1 MGAVQETP
9 RPGAKSQNTL
19 RIIGGMLFG
28 VRNSRHGT
36 RDNSWHGSSLAA
48 VLAATVAA
56 WLCLTASFVSV
67 SAVAGT
73 NDHVVVTKKEQTV
86 KAVIQS
92 VLQSTRFADPIAS
105 YNGFDSIATVLPLG
119 TTVRIP
125 KPYIEVLNFGQIA
138 FVKGDVTLAKSDVVV
153 NPPGKGALVH
163 NGDIIRTGESG
174 FVSVS
179 FHSGAQ
185 FNLQPGSVVQVNN
198 VRCLEPTQK
207 CVIELDAQKGSVSS
221 EIQPRPDGE
230 PPVEFSVTTPFLSA
244 AVRGT
249 VFYVDVEDEINRIG
263 VTRGLVA
270 ADSAGTQV
278 DLPKGKGMAA
288 SASSPPQ
295 EVNLLPE
302 PVFAGVERQTV
313 FSREDAFSW
322 SAIDGADAYLV
333 KLASDPAIAEI
344 DLMSEVETTD
354 YTADLRAGDYF
365 LSVAALD
372 ASDFVGLP
380 LIKPVR
386 FAEITEDAQPE
397 LKIERREGVVTL
409 QLAGDSAE
417 HSGPVE
423 LIVSKS
429 IDDRPEDIQIIE
441 NLSQPLTLELAEDQT
456 WVFRVR
462 KLIGPYAVS
471 AYSNHYQ
478 LSAR

>member
-1 MGAVQETP
+1 ME
-9 RPGAKSQNTL
+9 
-19 RIIGGMLFG
+19 
-28 VRNSRHGT
+28 SR
-36 RDNSWHGSSLAA
+36 R
-48 VLAATVAA
+48 
-56 WLCLTASFVSV
+56 
-67 SAVAGT
+67 
-73 NDHVVVTKKEQTV
+73 
-86 KAVIQS
+86 
-92 VLQSTRFADPIAS
+92 
-105 YNGFDSIATVLPLG
+105 
-119 TTVRIP
+119 
-125 KPYIEVLNFGQIA
+125 
-138 FVKGDVTLAKSDVVV
+138 
-153 NPPGKGALVH
+153 
-163 NGDIIRTGESG
+163 
-174 FVSVS
+174 
-179 FHSGAQ
+179 
-185 FNLQPGSVVQVNN
+185 
-198 VRCLEPTQK
+198 
-207 CVIELDAQKGSVSS
+207 
-221 EIQPRPDGE
+221 
-230 PPVEFSVTTPFLSA
+230 
-244 AVRGT
+244 
-249 VFYVDVEDEINRIG
+249 
-263 VTRGLVA
+263 
-270 ADSAGTQV
+270 
-278 DLPKGKGMAA
+278 
-288 SASSPPQ
+288 
-295 EVNLLPE
+295 
-302 PVFAGVERQTV
+302 
-313 FSREDAFSW
+313 
-322 SAIDGADAYLV
+322 
-333 KLASDPAIAEI
+333 AEI

>member
-1 MGAVQETP
+1 MGAVQKTP
-9 RPGAKSQNTL
+9 RPGAKSRNTL
-19 RIIGGMLFG
+19 RITSGMLSG
-28 VRNSRHGT
+28 IRSTMRSN
-36 RDNSWHGSSLAA
+36 WHGGS
-48 VLAATVAA
+48 LAATVATTA
-56 WLCLTASFVSV
+56 AACLCLAASLLSV
-67 SAVAGT
+67 GAIAGT

-86 KAVIQS
+86 KAVIQD

-185 FNLQPGSVVQVNN
+185 FNLQPGSVVQINN
-198 VRCLEPTQK
+198 VRCLEPSQK
-207 CVIELDAQKGSVSS
+207 CLIELEAQKGSVSS
-221 EIQPRPDGE
+221 EVQPRPDGK

-249 VFYVDVEDEINRIG
+249 VFYVDVQEGVNRIG

-278 DLPKGKGMAA
+278 DLPKGKGLAA
-288 SASSPPQ
+288 TESSPPQ
-295 EVNLLPE
+295 EVDLLPE
-302 PVFAGVERQTV
+302 PVFAGYDQQTL
-313 FSREDAFSW
+313 FSEQDAFSW
-322 SAIDGADAYLV
+322 TTIDGARSYLV
-333 KLASDPAIAEI
+333 KLASDPEISEI
-344 DLMSEVETTD
+344 DVLGQVEATD
-354 YTADLRAGDYF
+354 FSADLRAGDYY
-365 LSVAALD
+365 LSVAAVD

-386 FAEITEDAQPE
+386 FAEIAEETQPE
-397 LKIERREGVVTL
+397 LKIERREGTVTL
-409 QLAGDSAE
+409 QLAGDSAD

-423 LIVSKS
+423 LLISKS
-429 IDDRPEDIQIIE
+429 IDAQPEDVQIIE
-441 NLSQPLTLELAEDQT
+441 NLSQPLALDLAEDQT

-462 KLIGPYAVS
+462 KVIGPYAVS